1 MDSGLKYS
9 GELRLPLTKLLKESI
24 SVDQRGEIDVCR
36 TRGMEIFCFDQL
48 ELQ

>member
-24 SVDQRGEIDVCR
+24 SVERGEIDVLI
-36 TRGMEIFCFDQL
+36 TGGL
-48 ELQ
+48 KLSV

>member
-24 SVDQRGEIDVCR
+24 SVDERVQIDVLR
-36 TRGMEIFCFDQL
+36 TKGMEIVCLDQL
-48 ELQ
+48 ELD